1 MTVFA
6 YCKQLKTGGGSGLGN
21 EARGGSGLGNEA
33 RGGSGLGNG
42 AGGDLLVQFRAVLMW

>member
-6 YCKQLKTGGGSGLGN
+6 YCKQLKTG
-21 EARGGSGLGNEA
+21 GGSGLGNEA